1 MKKSVIMGVNWGG
14 HDTSAAIMIDGEIVA
29 ACEEER
35 YNGEKHTRQFPINAI
50 NDCLQ
55 IAKVGWPEV
64 DVVSFA
70 YKPKL
75 LLNHHGP
82 IRKMRRDLPT
92 EQEFKDILGKQTG
105 YFGKV
110 EFHPHHLAHV
120 ASAYFPSGFKNSLL
134 MSNDGV
140 GERMCSMFALGLSG
154 DIKVTHYGNPWP
166 NSLGLVYSSI
176 TYYLGWKPSYDEG
189 IVMGLA
195 PLGDSSC
202 KIKVDGQEI
211 TYLDLFRDIIQIEN
225 NFDVKINTDWIAF
238 HEVRSKFV
246 SDKFTNLFGPKRNW
260 EDPIQ
265 DFHKNIAA
273 ALQDRLEEVVLHM
286 LKAAR
291 SKYGFDKLCIAGGVG
306 LNCSLNGRIL
316 EEKIFDEIFVQPG
329 SGDNGLCIGAC
340 FLSRKRQINYLK
352 PKKFHNFY
360 LGHRDSDADIV
371 KFLNETNHPY
381 KKLHGDYSEV
391 CQLLQDSNI
400 IGWCQ
405 GAAEFGPRALGNR
418 SILAR
423 PAPKDIKDHVNAR
436 VKFREPFRPFA
447 PAVLEEK
454 ASEWFDIEQ
463 ESPHMLMAVQA
474 KKEKAEEIEAVI
486 HVDNSARVQTVG
498 DLNPQFKKLIEQFET
513 ISGYPILLNTSF
525 NVKGQPIVND
535 VSDAYQCYMNTNL
548 DALVVGDYLLVK
560 GDTKDERK

>member
-1 MKKSVIMGVNWGG
+1 MKSIILGVNWGG
-14 HDTSAAIMIDGEIVA
+14 HDTSAAIMIDGELVA

-35 YNGEKHTRQFPINAI
+35 YIGEKHTRKFPINAI
-50 NDCLQ
+50 NDCLK
-55 IAKVGWPEV
+55 IADVKISDVGI
-64 DVVSFA
+64 VSFA

-75 LLNHHGP
+75 LLNHSGP
-82 IRKMRRDLPT
+82 IRSMRRDLPT
-92 EQEFKDILGKQTG
+92 EDEFIEELKSHTG
-105 YFGKV
+105 YTGKV

-120 ASAYFPSGFKNSLL
+120 ASAYYPSGFKNSLL

-140 GERMCSMFALGLSG
+140 GERMCSMFAMGLSG
-154 DIKVTHYGNPWP
+154 DIKVLHDGNPWP

-195 PLGDSSC
+195 PLGNSSE
-202 KIKVDGQEI
+202 KLIVDGNEL
-211 TYLDLFRDIIQIEN
+211 TYLELFRDIIKLEN
-225 NFDVKINTDWIAF
+225 DFDVKINTDWIAF

-246 SDKFTNLFGPKRNW
+246 SDKFTSLFGPKRNW
-260 EDPIQ
+260 EDDIT
-265 DFHKNIAA
+265 DTHKNIAA
-273 ALQDRLEEVVLHM
+273 GLQDRLEEVVVEM
-286 LKAAR
+286 LKTAR
-291 SKYGFDKLCIAGGVG
+291 KKYNFEKLCIAGGVG

-316 EEKIFDEIFVQPG
+316 EEGIFDEIFVQPG
-329 SGDNGLCIGAC
+329 SGDNGLSIGAC
-340 FLSRKRQINYLK
+340 YLSRKKELGTLL

-360 LGHRDSDADIV
+360 LGHRDTDNEILAFLEKTGV
-371 KFLNETNHPY
+371 KFE
-381 KKLHGDYSEV
+381 KLDGDYSKV
-391 CQLLQDSNI
+391 CRLLYESKI

-405 GAAEFGPRALGNR
+405 GPAEFGPRALGSR
-418 SILAR
+418 SILAK
-423 PAPKDIKDHVNAR
+423 PAPRDIKDHVNAR

-454 ASEWFDIEQ
+454 ASEWFHIEQ
-463 ESPHMLMAVQA
+463 QSPHMLMAVQA
-474 KKEKAEEIEAVI
+474 RKERSKEIEAVI

-498 DLNPQFKKLIEQFET
+498 NLNLEFKKLIEQFES

-535 VSDAYQCYMNTNL
+535 VADAYKCYMNTNL

-560 GDTKDERK
+560 ERLDNERE

>member
-1 MKKSVIMGVNWGG
+1 MKSVILGINWGG
-14 HDTSAAIMIDGEIVA
+14 HDTSAAIMVDGQLIA

-35 YNGEKHTRQFPINAI
+35 YIGEKHTRRFPINAI

-55 IAKVGWPEV
+55 IT
-64 DVVSFA
+64 DVTMSDVSIVSFA

-75 LLNHHGP
+75 LLNHSGP
-82 IRKMRRDLPT
+82 IRSMRRDLPT
-92 EQEFKDILGKQTG
+92 EEEFIEELRSQTG
-105 YFGKV
+105 YNGEV
-110 EFHPHHLAHV
+110 EFHPHHLAHI
-120 ASAYFPSGFKNSLL
+120 ASAYYPSGFKNSLL

-140 GERMCSMFALGLSG
+140 GERVCSMFALGTSG
-154 DIKVTHYGNPWP
+154 DIKIVHTGNPWP

-195 PLGDSSC
+195 PLGNSSE
-202 KIKVDGQEI
+202 KLTVDDKEI
-211 TYLDLFRDIIQIEN
+211 TYLELFRDIIKLDN
-225 NFDVKINTDWIAF
+225 DFDVKINTDWIAF

-246 SDKFTNLFGPKRNW
+246 SDRFTELFGPKRNW
-260 EDPIQ
+260 EDEITET
-265 DFHKNIAA
+265 HKNIAA
-273 ALQDRLEEVVLHM
+273 GLQDRLEEIVIEM
-286 LKAAR
+286 LKTAR
-291 SKYGFDKLCIAGGVG
+291 EKYNFEKLCIAGGVG

-316 EEKIFDEIFVQPG
+316 EEGIFEEIFVQPG
-329 SGDNGLCIGAC
+329 SGDNGLSIGAC
-340 FLSRKRQINYLK
+340 YLSRKKELGTLL
-352 PKKFHNFY
+352 PKKFHDFY
-360 LGHRDSDADIV
+360 LGHRDTDEEILA
-371 KFLNETNHPY
+371 FLEKTGATFE
-381 KKLHGDYSEV
+381 KLDGDYLKV
-391 CQLLQDSNI
+391 CKLLHESNI

-418 SILAR
+418 SILAK

-436 VKFREPFRPFA
+436 VKFRESFRPFA

-463 ESPHMLMAVQA
+463 QSPHMLMAVQA
-474 KKEKAEEIEAVI
+474 KREKSKEIEAVI

-498 DLNPQFKKLIEQFET
+498 DLNPQFKRLIEQFEG

-535 VSDAYQCYMNTNL
+535 VADAYKCYMNTNL

-560 GDTKDERK
+560 EKTRDE